1 MLLLIFV
8 VLHYNFVPHFL
19 QILLEHLDI
28 SYFFIDVIS
37 LDEDDISELIIEHSH
52 ERIQL
57 VLINLIVK
65 PLADEPFSVGE

>member
-8 VLHYNFVPHFL
+8 VLHHNLVPHFL